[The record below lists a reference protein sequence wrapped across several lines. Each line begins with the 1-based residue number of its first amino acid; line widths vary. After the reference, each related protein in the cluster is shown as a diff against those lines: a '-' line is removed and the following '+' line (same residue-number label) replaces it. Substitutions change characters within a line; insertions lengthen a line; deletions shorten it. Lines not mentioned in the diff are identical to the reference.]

1 MLRKQSFV
9 VSRSSKPTLDR
20 RPEDWFAPARAPGM
34 ASTGDVDDLVDA
46 ALADIDINTTAP
58 LNGGGNLSAD
68 RTLTLSGT
76 KAEFNTALEDGD
88 FLFVGDITPGGS
100 WVPMVDGN
108 EPPGFITDGMGQLIL
123 VAGPA

>member
-1 MLRKQSFV
+1 MV
-9 VSRSSKPTLDR
+9 TRSSKPTLDR

-76 KAEFNTALEDGD
+76 KAEFNAALEDGD
-88 FLFVGDITPGGS
+88 FLYVGDIPPVAHLIPLVNGA
-100 WVPMVDGN
+100 
-108 EPPGFITDGMGQLIL
+108 EPPGFITDGAGHLIL
-123 VAGPA
+123 VAWS